1 MRRKQPARKPGFFIS
16 PSVEGRKYD
25 WLICIDLS
33 AVLGTHTAKYK
44 SHLCIVYSSSGF
56 LALPLC
62 SKLAN
67 AQGNFVNDV
76 IDVAL
81 DLKNSEE
88 NIISTETISDFICR
102 LKERE
107 LWVSV
112 KTITTLVSR
121 LLQSS
126 LMFK

>member
-1 MRRKQPARKPGFFIS
+1 M
-16 PSVEGRKYD
+16 
-25 WLICIDLS
+25 
-33 AVLGTHTAKYK
+33 
-44 SHLCIVYSSSGF
+44 
-56 LALPLC
+56 
-62 SKLAN
+62 
-67 AQGNFVNDV
+67 NDV